1 MISVWQLE
9 FTHFGSIS
17 IVKHLFKNQAILMAK
32 HSFQEAI
39 FLIVDLASK
48 PLEAS
53 TGGPENLR
61 FRSVLNTYIRTRNS
75 GI

>member
-32 HSFQEAI
+32 HSFLEAI

-48 PLEAS
+48 PL
-53 TGGPENLR
+53 
-61 FRSVLNTYIRTRNS
+61 
-75 GI
+75 